1 MHKQVMLIFKKNVK
15 AALKS
20 YSSENPNYPILKKL
34 VTAFEKAKKLKPAY
48 LEKDNLGIA
57 IFLSSQ
63 NPELDIFPARYT
75 FEHERINF
83 SALRNKNTK
92 KPSDDMREY
101 VKTYIEDFNHLGN
114 TTIFKKLIYNAPETE
129 GTLTSNTTE
138 QIVKEPYATT
148 FVRGD
153 DTWMYAMSTG
163 NQGIILYAFKMTVSG
178 ENLMDI
184 SVDSN
189 HK

>member
-1 MHKQVMLIFKKNVK
+1 M
-15 AALKS
+15 
-20 YSSENPNYPILKKL
+20 
-34 VTAFEKAKKLKPAY
+34 
-48 LEKDNLGIA
+48 
-57 IFLSSQ
+57 
-63 NPELDIFPARYT
+63 
-75 FEHERINF
+75 
-83 SALRNKNTK
+83 RNKNTK

-101 VKTYIEDFNHLGN
+101 IKTYIEDFKHLGN

-129 GTLTSNTTE
+129 GTFTSNATE

-178 ENLMDI
+178 ENLMAI